1 MIFPLKDERDHLGEE
16 VDGFERQA
24 CSPGNALD
32 LEEVAAAGDMDWRTH
47 SLPSLNAGGEG
58 GGRVSSDNTLE
69 SLSGA
74 EEKYTTQGKAGRKG
88 WKNNQVQR
96 KI

>member
-1 MIFPLKDERDHLGEE
+1 M
-16 VDGFERQA
+16 DGFERQP

-32 LEEVAAAGDMDWRTH
+32 LEEVVAAGMAGDMDWRTH
-47 SLPSLNAGGEG
+47 SLPSLNAAAGGE

-74 EEKYTTQGKAGRKG
+74 EDQYTAATQGRAGRKG
-88 WKNNQVQR
+88 WKNNQVQC
-96 KI
+96 

>member
-1 MIFPLKDERDHLGEE
+1 MKDERDHLGEE